1 MRKEIDAFLTAIV
14 VMGSLLVVGIL
25 IAIVTQVVVLG
36 LPEISW
42 EFLATEA
49 AAGGKT
55 GGILNSIVATL
66 LITFIGIL
74 IAAPLGVGS
83 AVYLEE
89 YSTSNRLNGIITMSV
104 ETMAGIPS
112 IVYGL
117 FGLVFFVI
125 MLGWG
130 WSILAGGCT
139 LALMAL
145 PLIMRTSQE
154 AIRAV
159 SNEYR
164 ENSMAL
170 GASREQTLF
179 RLVLP
184 AAFPGILSGI
194 VLSVGRIAGE
204 TAAVLLT
211 AGSALGIPR
220 SLFDTAR
227 PLPVHLYILASEG
240 ISMSKAY
247 GTALVLIVL
256 VLVFNFCVYRLRK
269 ILS

>member
-1 MRKEIDAFLTAIV
+1 MRKQVDALLTAV
-14 VMGSLLVVGIL
+14 VVIGSLLVVGIL
-25 IAIVTQVVVLG
+25 MAIIAQVVVSG
-36 LPEISW
+36 LPEVSW
-42 EFLATEA
+42 EFLTTEA
-49 AAGGKT
+49 AAGGKA
-55 GGILNSIVATL
+55 GGIFNSIIATL
-66 LITFIGIL
+66 LVTLIGIL

-89 YSTSNRLNGIITMSV
+89 YSTSSRLNEIITMAA

-145 PLIMRTSQE
+145 PLIIRTSQE

-159 SNEYR
+159 PHEYR

-170 GASREQTLF
+170 GASREQTLL
-179 RLVLP
+179 RLILP
-184 AAFPGILSGI
+184 AASPGILGGI

-220 SLFDTAR
+220 SLFDTGR

-247 GTALVLIVL
+247 GTALVLIGL
-256 VLVFNFCVYRLRK
+256 VLIFNFCVYRLRK
-269 ILS
+269 SLS